1 MKAALTV
8 VILVGAGIGLML
20 PGTRNAAPAAAEP
33 AQPQAQVASAEAPA
47 AAPKQASPGWVGETR
62 LQRGDSG
69 HFFATALVNGQPVEF
84 VVDTG
89 ATTIALTETDA
100 RRIGIPFSPS
110 EYEVV
115 GSGASGP
122 VRGQEVMIES
132 VSLDGKEVRT
142 LRGAVLEGLDVS
154 LLGQAYLSRIGSVTM
169 SGEEM
174 VLR

>member
-20 PGTRNAAPAAAEP
+20 PASRNAPPAAAEP
-33 AQPQAQVASAEAPA
+33 PQVAATVATREAPA
-47 AAPKQASPGWVGETR
+47 RPAAQSAPAWAGETR
-62 LQRGDSG
+62 LRRGDSG
-69 HFFATALVNGQPVEF
+69 HFFATVLVNGQPVEF

-89 ATTIALTETDA
+89 ATTVALTEEDA
-100 RRIGIPFSPS
+100 RRIGIQFSPS
-110 EYEVV
+110 DYEVI
-115 GSGASGP
+115 GTGASGP
-122 VRGQEVMIES
+122 VRGQVVPIES